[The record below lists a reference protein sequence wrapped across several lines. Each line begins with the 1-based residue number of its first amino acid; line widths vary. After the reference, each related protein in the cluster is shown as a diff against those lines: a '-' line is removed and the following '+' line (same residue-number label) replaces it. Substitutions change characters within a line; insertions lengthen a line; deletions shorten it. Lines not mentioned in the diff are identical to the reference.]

1 MRFNEAQQE
10 AVDFYQGPCLTLAV
24 KFWFRQK
31 LP

>member
-10 AVDFYQGPCLTLAV
+10 AVDFYQGPCLTLAGPV
-24 KFWFRQK
+24 QAK